1 MARKR
6 RPQALALP
14 LLPYYCAALSN
25 NLAGLLELGSALA
38 AVSAVHAGPPLG
50 CMGWKNVELVEKS
63 KVANK
68 RTTTIWTPSRVVK
81 I

>member
-14 LLPYYCAALSN
+14 LLPYYCALSN

-68 RTTTIWTPSRVVK
+68 RTTTIWTPSRVVN

>member
-1 MARKR
+1 ML
-6 RPQALALP
+6 LAIIWLGYWSLV
-14 LLPYYCAALSN
+14 LLWQQS
-25 NLAGLLELGSALA
+25 
-38 AVSAVHAGPPLG
+38 VHAGPPLG
-50 CMGWKNVELVEKS
+50 CMGWRNVELVEKS